1 MSALRNWKPLVSYR
15 HHAEGLLISIRQH
28 SVGACAL
35 SVLLAMLPVGAQ
47 TAEQRQPAAA
57 VPAPPAAMAEYRR
70 ALAEYQ
76 EAQAAYAAEA
86 EAYWSLITQKRRERA
101 AKRTSG
107 APLALEDYVLT
118 QPPVYAGPP
127 KPVDPSQPPEEK
139 PQAARPYV
147 PVVADFLAAALAE
160 FKFVPRQPQSEAEF
174 KRAYAEVA
182 LAAGLNKQQIVRI
195 YSFEAGGNGGYDVQA
210 GLEHDKSARAITTAL
225 GYNQLL
231 ATNSVEV
238 VAESGPHFV
247 QALAARAAA
256 LPAPEKAALESK
268 IAILRKMIAVA
279 RGVPDSWNEHQALA
293 GTSKGLAIHALNLD
307 VDIGPYLQ
315 TQKLMDSVVFAR
327 RKGYAETLTAAELEM
342 MNLTGDGNGFDMITM
357 PPEWRARV
365 PTANFFQR
373 GGYRDNPVAQRN
385 NVVSK
390 LIAATDAHMDREI
403 KLPGS
408 KELAAALR

>member
-1 MSALRNWKPLVSYR
+1 LIRFR
-15 HHAEGLLISIRQH
+15 HHNA
-28 SVGACAL
+28 GAAAL
-35 SVLLAMLPVGAQ
+35 AVLLAAMPGGAH
-47 TAEQRQPAAA
+47 TAEQRQAAIAAPAS
-57 VPAPPAAMAEYRR
+57 PAAMAEYRR

-86 EAYWSLITQKRRERA
+86 DTYWRLISQKRRERI
-101 AKRTSG
+101 AKRASQE
-107 APLALEDYVLT
+107 PLSLEDYVLT
-118 QPPVYAGPP
+118 QPPLYTGPP
-127 KPVDPSQPPEEK
+127 KPVDPSQTPEEK
-139 PQAARPYV
+139 PQSVRPYV
-147 PVVADFLAAALAE
+147 PVVADFLAAAGTE
-160 FKFVPRQPQSEAEF
+160 FKFAPRQPQSESEF

-182 LAAGLNKQQIVRI
+182 LAAGLNKRQIVRI

-210 GLEHDKSARAITTAL
+210 GLEHNKSAGAITTAL

-231 ATNSVEV
+231 ATNSVEI
-238 VAESGPHFV
+238 VAESGSHFV
-247 QALAARAAA
+247 KAMTARAAT
-256 LPAPEKAALESK
+256 LPMPQKTALESK

-279 RGVPDSWNEHQALA
+279 RSVPDAWNEHQALA

-315 TQKLMDSVVFAR
+315 TQKLLDSIVFAR

-357 PPEWRARV
+357 PREWRARV

-373 GGYRDNPVAQRN
+373 SGYRDNPVAQRN
-385 NVVSK
+385 NVVAK

-403 KLPGS
+403 KLQGS

>member
-1 MSALRNWKPLVSYR
+1 LIRFRPHNAGALIFAISLAVMPAGA
-15 HHAEGLLISIRQH
+15 HA
-28 SVGACAL
+28 
-35 SVLLAMLPVGAQ
+35 
-47 TAEQRQPAAA
+47 AEQRQAAVAAPASPAAI
-57 VPAPPAAMAEYRR
+57 AEYRR

-86 EAYWSLITQKRRERA
+86 EAYWSLISQKRRART
-101 AKRTSG
+101 AKRASG
-107 APLALEDYVLT
+107 EPLSLDDYVLT
-118 QPPVYAGPP
+118 QPPVYSGPP
-127 KPVDPSQPPEEK
+127 KPVDPSQTPEEK
-139 PQAARPYV
+139 PQTARPYV
-147 PVVADFLAAALAE
+147 PVVADFLAAAQTE
-160 FKFVPRQPQSEAEF
+160 FKFLPRQPQSEGEF

-210 GLEHDKSARAITTAL
+210 GLEHNKSARAITTAL

-238 VAESGPHFV
+238 VAESGSHFIK
-247 QALAARAAA
+247 ALAARAAT
-256 LPAPEKAALESK
+256 LSGPGKAALEAK
-268 IAILRKMIAVA
+268 IATLHKMIAVA
-279 RGVPDSWNEHQALA
+279 RSVPDAWNEHQALA

-315 TQKLMDSVVFAR
+315 TQKLLDSVVFAR

-357 PPEWRARV
+357 PREWRARV

-385 NVVSK
+385 NVVAK

-403 KLPGS
+403 KLQGS

>member
-1 MSALRNWKPLVSYR
+1 LIRFR
-15 HHAEGLLISIRQH
+15 HHNA
-28 SVGACAL
+28 GAAAFA
-35 SVLLAMLPVGAQ
+35 VLLALMPAGAQ
-47 TAEQRQPAAA
+47 AAEQRQAAVA
-57 VPAPPAAMAEYRR
+57 VPASPAAMAEYRR

-76 EAQAAYAAEA
+76 DAQAAYAAEA
-86 EAYWSLITQKRRERA
+86 EAYWSLISQKRRERS
-101 AKRTSG
+101 AKRASG
-107 APLALEDYVLT
+107 EPLSLEDYVLT

-127 KPVDPSQPPEEK
+127 KPVDPAQTPEEK

-147 PVVADFLAAALAE
+147 PVVVDFLAAAQTE

-210 GLEHDKSARAITTAL
+210 GLEHNKSARAITTAL

-247 QALAARAAA
+247 NALAARAAA
-256 LPAPEKAALESK
+256 LSGPEKAALEGK

-279 RGVPDSWNEHQALA
+279 RSVPDAWNEHQALA

-327 RKGYAETLTAAELEM
+327 RKGYAETLSAAELEM
-342 MNLTGDGNGFDMITM
+342 MNLTGDGNGYDMITM
-357 PPEWRARV
+357 PREWRARV

-385 NVVSK
+385 NVVAR

-403 KLPGS
+403 KLQGS